1 MCSTPLLSL
10 TAKHHLHEARSIVCT
25 HGLEILQTWATY
37 QVIESYIVAT
47 RLGQKWQ
54 NATLPPGLKR
64 CQRLCVSR
72 TWDTGQSMQLL
83 PSRNCPS
90 AYSSVQSETSTPDK
104 PKICGTAGCKHIRR
118 YIHCFFCYFL
128 SIFPDCL
135 YFFLC
140 FIHPLDMSWK
150 KWLEDSISF
159 QDNQLNSIIILKGR
173 VYLLSRKWAW
183 NARVV
188 NPHESWVSDCTK
200 KRLALK
206 AICGH
211 KHTSGETIDHV
222 KRGWQY
228 VHAWNILKH
237 QTTGMANMAW
247 HHLAPIHCPVAL
259 PLGTSRHFRLRLA
272 EGTGLKNHKNQ
283 EITRRQTWQYH

>member
-1 MCSTPLLSL
+1 MQHYHPGSKDAKDSVYLGPGTPGNPCSCCHQGIVRRRIHQSKARPRRQTNRRSVVLQDANTYKGIF
-10 TAKHHLHEARSIVCT
+10 TAFFAIFCPYS
-25 HGLEILQTWATY
+25 QT
-37 QVIESYIVAT
+37 VYI
-47 RLGQKWQ
+47 
-54 NATLPPGLKR
+54 
-64 CQRLCVSR
+64 
-72 TWDTGQSMQLL
+72 
-83 PSRNCPS
+83 
-90 AYSSVQSETSTPDK
+90 
-104 PKICGTAGCKHIRR
+104 
-118 YIHCFFCYFL
+118 
-128 SIFPDCL
+128 
-135 YFFLC
+135 FFLC

-228 VHAWNILKH
+228 VHAWHILKH

-259 PLGTSRHFRLRLA
+259 PLGTSTAFPVA
-272 EGTGLKNHKNQ
+272 P
-283 EITRRQTWQYH
+283 RRRDRPQKSQKSGDNTKTNMTIPLI